1 MARARWVG
9 VVAVLVFL
17 HFALRPIFTG
27 WFASPNLLVCAV
39 LLSAR
44 GVRPGTAA
52 ALGFGLGLLEDA
64 VAVTYFGLSTA
75 MLTVL
80 GYIGSRTR
88 DLFLGEEPL
97 FVGAYLFVGT
107 WLVELVQA
115 IPGGGAAFVHNALLR
130 GPLSALMTAVVGYVA
145 LPVLR
150 IR

>member
-9 VVAVLVFL
+9 VVVVLVFL
-17 HFALRPIFTG
+17 HFALRPIFTT

-75 MLTVL
+75 MLTLL
-80 GYIGSRTR
+80 GYAASRTR

-97 FVGAYLFVGT
+97 FMGAYLFAGT
-107 WLVELVQA
+107 WVFEIVQA
-115 IPGGGAAFVHNALLR
+115 IPGGGSVFVHNALLR
-130 GPLSALMTAVVGYVA
+130 GPVSALLTAVVGYGVFP
-145 LPVLR
+145 LLR